1 LKGLVVD
8 EDNMSQQLGLMNQL
22 LVSRPNLEQVA
33 RIVGFDRQA
42 QTPQQLETMLY
53 RLKQNISVVG
63 RKTNPE
69 NLNPRASYLD
79 LYTISYS
86 SSNPEL
92 ASQVVQALIT
102 TFKDNIIGK
111 TRQDAEMTKQFL
123 EQQIKE
129 YEKKLT
135 VAESRLRE
143 FKRQNIDVLPDKEQD
158 YFTRLQ
164 STRLVTEDIELQIRE
179 AESQRNQLQQQ
190 LAGMSAGQRAV
201 SSQGTPVLTPAESR
215 LLILRAR
222 LDELLLN
229 YTEEHPDVATTRR
242 IIAELE
248 KQREAE
254 LKELLSGT
262 TSSAGVAN
270 TEYQQAKLQL
280 REFERQ
286 LAALRTRKEEYHHRV
301 QALQQQR
308 ETLPIVEA
316 ELQRLNRDYEINKER
331 YNALVERRES
341 MKMSEDIQQTDEEVK
356 FKIVEIPHVTMWRTW
371 RSQIILITEVLVA
384 GLGGGLILAFVLSR
398 IRSAVYSRRTLG
410 ELTGFPVFG
419 TISQIWTSSMRR
431 RQRLELASF
440 ALVSLMMIVAYGVV
454 LFLQFSNIGL
464 DAILQALRGGG

>member
-1 LKGLVVD
+1 
-8 EDNMSQQLGLMNQL
+8 
-22 LVSRPNLEQVA
+22 
-33 RIVGFDRQA
+33 
-42 QTPQQLETMLY
+42 MLY